1 MYIVNI
7 SMEMLANKQNTGKY
21 SNIRD
26 IYHIVDIVKYKEQQ
40 IKEQSMS
47 IEKNWQGYQHNFW
60 CSWLYAECKLLHFR
74 HIARHP

>member
-1 MYIVNI
+1 
-7 SMEMLANKQNTGKY
+7 MEMLANKQNTGKY

-47 IEKNWQGYQHNFW
+47 IEKN
-60 CSWLYAECKLLHFR
+60 
-74 HIARHP
+74 